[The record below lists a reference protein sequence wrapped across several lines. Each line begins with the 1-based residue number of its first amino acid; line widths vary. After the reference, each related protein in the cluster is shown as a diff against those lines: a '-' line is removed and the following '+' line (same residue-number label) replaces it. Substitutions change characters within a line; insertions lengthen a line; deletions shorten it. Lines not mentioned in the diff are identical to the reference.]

1 MDVTMSPSMSILDY
15 QQAHTNSPSATNT
28 HQLVKPIVESS
39 KTTIHAIDHNK
50 NLHAQ
55 MKRTAEKAKQALT
68 PEENRKDELQKLKER
83 LNEKIEE
90 LVKQIKNLSKFDSE
104 ATKQLKESFQSQ
116 LIQVQGQ
123 LTKVIDEERKLLEK
137 EARKQGL

>member
-1 MDVTMSPSMSILDY
+1 MNVTMGTSMSILDY
-15 QQAHTNSPSATNT
+15 QQAHTNNISAKNT
-28 HQLVKPIVESS
+28 DKLVKPIMESS
-39 KTTIHAIDHNK
+39 ETTIHPIDHNK

-55 MKRTAEKAKQALT
+55 MKRTDEEAKKALT
-68 PEENRKDELQKLKER
+68 PEEHQKDEIQKLKER

-90 LVKQIKNLSKFDSE
+90 LVKQIKNLSKFNSE

-123 LTKVIDEERKLLEK
+123 LTKIIDEERKLLEK
-137 EARKQGL
+137 EARK